1 MGILRNFRPGQ
12 GDIALVRRAQRTL
25 ALAGEHRHLSQIL
38 GRDSFQSVARTL
50 TEKYLPRSASK
61 KLALADLAQEIYLHW
76 LILAPIVG
84 QAQGYWRPWWSPGT
98 VLSWARVHV
107 HRYRKTYLGR
117 IRLNWEAAEL
127 DSGAKVFRIRDA
139 DFLASLAAILPQ
151 AHVQTLRG
159 QLARYALGGLVWRS
173 QAEQALECAR
183 ACRSGLMWWENEI
196 LFLARKPFETGAIS
210 WVDLRDAVADIL
222 EWQVRVRD
230 EKLTAVMRP
239 NALRHLKS
247 RIAQVLESD
256 GQPHFKMSQINAAIA
271 GFHHWAQYAFDARRQ
286 AIELEPWI
294 WRRIKRSIIQI
305 QPNLKSSYFNLKN
318 AKWDTALRYGR
329 VSYLLDRGVTDV
341 QWLQIWN
348 PRR

>member
-1 MGILRNFRPGQ
+1 MGIQRNFRPGQ
-12 GDIALVRRAQRTL
+12 GDIALVRRAQRSL
-25 ALAGEHRHLSQIL
+25 ALAGEYRQLSQIL
-38 GRDSFQSVARTL
+38 GRDSFQAVAGTL
-50 TEKYLPRSASK
+50 TEKYLPRSVAK
-61 KLALADLAQEIYLHW
+61 DLVLADLAHEIYLHW
-76 LILAPIVG
+76 LLLAPIAG
-84 QAQGYWRPWWSPGT
+84 QAQGYWRPWWSPGA

-117 IRLNWEAAEL
+117 IRLDWDTAEL
-127 DSGAKVFRIRDA
+127 DTGAQSFRILDEH
-139 DFLASLAAILPQ
+139 FLASLANILPQ
-151 AHVQTLRG
+151 THVQTLRG

-173 QAEQALECAR
+173 QAGQALEWAR
-183 ACRSGLMWWENEI
+183 ASRSGLMWWENEI
-196 LFLARKPFETGAIS
+196 LFLARKPFEIGAIA
-210 WVDLRDAVADIL
+210 WVDLRDRAADIL

-239 NALRHLKS
+239 EALSRLKS
-247 RIAQVLESD
+247 SITRTLESD
-256 GQPHFKMSQINAAIA
+256 GQPHFKMNQINAAIA
-271 GFHHWAQYAFDARRQ
+271 GFHHWGKYAFDARRQ

-294 WRRIKRSIIQI
+294 WRRVKRGIIQV

-329 VSYLLDRGVTDV
+329 VSYLLDRGVTDD

>member
-1 MGILRNFRPGQ
+1 MGILRNYRPGQ
-12 GDIALVRRAQRTL
+12 GDIALVRRAQRSL

-84 QAQGYWRPWWSPGT
+84 QAQGYWRPWWSPGA
-98 VLSWARVHV
+98 VLSWLRVYV
-107 HRYRKTYLGR
+107 NRYRKTCLGR
-117 IRLNWEAAEL
+117 IQLNWDAAEL
-127 DSGAKVFRIRDA
+127 DTGAQSFRIRDE
-139 DFLASLAAILPQ
+139 DFLASLEAILPQ
-151 AHVQTLRG
+151 VHVQTLRG
-159 QLARYALGGLVWRS
+159 QLARYSLGGLVWRS
-173 QAEQALECAR
+173 QAEQALEWAK

-210 WVDLRDAVADIL
+210 WVDLRDTAADIL
-222 EWQVRVRD
+222 EWQIRVRD

-239 NALRHLKS
+239 EALSRLKS
-247 RIAQVLESD
+247 SITRILESD
-256 GQPHFKMSQINAAIA
+256 GQPHFKMRLVNSQIS
-271 GFHHWAQYAFDARRQ
+271 GFHHWAKYAFDARRQ

-294 WRRIKRSIIQI
+294 WRRIKRSIIQV
-305 QPNLKSSYFNLKN
+305 QPNLKSSYFNMQN
-318 AKWDTALRYGR
+318 AAWDTALRYGR
-329 VSYLLDRGVTDV
+329 VSYLLDTAVTDE
-341 QWLQIWN
+341 QWFRIWN